1 MDLALTSINAASS
14 LEPGVWNDF
23 LSNGEGINAYEDLR
37 SLFFDGDASL
47 SGVVQVRRGVL
58 QSNTL
63 ALEGRRGT
71 LLTKG
76 VLELDT
82 LSGRGFL
89 SDTPL
94 RVELYR
100 AEDRELVEQI
110 LLLQGSSGQSRGVG
124 DWALASAIRNLP
136 DRAGQPVCPT
146 DPIHGSDQRSPM
158 RHSALLPVA
167 ADRPKTRVQAI

>member
-1 MDLALTSINAASS
+1 MSKSRGATPTFEWAQDTALTFENLSFRSDSFQARAQSMDELLGQVDGSFEVEGVARMDLALTSINAASS

-100 AEDRELVEQI
+100 AEDREL
-110 LLLQGSSGQSRGVG
+110 G
-124 DWALASAIRNLP
+124 
-136 DRAGQPVCPT
+136 
-146 DPIHGSDQRSPM
+146 
-158 RHSALLPVA
+158 
-167 ADRPKTRVQAI
+167 